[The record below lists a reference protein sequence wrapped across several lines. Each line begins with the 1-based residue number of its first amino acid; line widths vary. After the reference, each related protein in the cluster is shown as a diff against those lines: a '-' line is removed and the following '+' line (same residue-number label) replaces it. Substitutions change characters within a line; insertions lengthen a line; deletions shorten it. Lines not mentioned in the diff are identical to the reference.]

1 MATQT
6 PTQRKAA
13 ARKAAATRA
22 RNQRSATA
30 KRAAATRKRNTT
42 AAQRSATAKRAA
54 ATRKGNEA
62 SRSAQ
67 TTRSQGQRAAES
79 GLRTVQAGAVAGRF
93 TLEAVATQAQR
104 AALIPVGAALS
115 ARDNLVEA
123 VKPYTS
129 LDTAERQITRLRRDL
144 SRDLTR
150 FERRGATA
158 QRQVQ
163 REVKRTR
170 TRVERE
176 LRQRRNQAQRSLKRN
191 RRDLGKQVGEAQ
203 ANAEQLAKRVSEQ
216 VASLA

>member
-6 PTQRKAA
+6 DTNRKAA
-13 ARKAAATRA
+13 ARKAAQTRA

-30 KRAAATRKRNTT
+30 KKAAATRKRNTT
-42 AAQRSATAKRAA
+42 AAQRSATGKQAA

-67 TTRSQGQRAAES
+67 TTQTQAKRTATS
-79 GLRTVQAGAVAGRF
+79 GLRTVQAGAEAGKY
-93 TLEAVATQAQR
+93 TLDAVAVQAQR

-115 ARDNLVEA
+115 ARDSVVEA

-129 LDTAERQITRLRRDL
+129 IDKAEKELSRLRRDV

-150 FERRGATA
+150 YERRGTSA
-158 QRQVQ
+158 RNRVQ

-176 LRQRRNQAQRSLKRN
+176 LRQRRTQAERVVK
-191 RRDLGKQVGEAQ
+191 RRDLEKQVNGVQSGVEG
-203 ANAEQLAKRVSEQ
+203 LAKRV
-216 VASLA
+216 ASLA